1 MIYMLGV
8 LCFSFGFCCIS
19 ILLLITNYFE
29 KIALEY
35 YCRSEDARWS
45 IQERA
50 SDPEFKVTVPQW
62 VLSTILLLRCR
73 VIPQFRCT
81 VSASRVPYRS
91 YVHNWPVRLVPDS
104 EVPDSEARGYLAGH
118 CAVQRRR

>member
-1 MIYMLGV
+1 MGLIY
-8 LCFSFGFCCIS
+8 
-19 ILLLITNYFE
+19 
-29 KIALEY
+29 Y
-35 YCRSEDARWS
+35 YSTGTYAVQSDTA
-45 IQERA
+45 IQVY
-50 SDPEFKVTVPQW
+50 S
-62 VLSTILLLRCR
+62 
-73 VIPQFRCT
+73 T